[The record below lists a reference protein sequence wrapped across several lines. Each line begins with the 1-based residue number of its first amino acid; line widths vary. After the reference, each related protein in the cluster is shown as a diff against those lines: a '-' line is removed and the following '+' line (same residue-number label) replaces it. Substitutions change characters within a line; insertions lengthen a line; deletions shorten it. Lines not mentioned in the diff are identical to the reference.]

1 MWLPER
7 CCFFVRTPSHPM
19 LCNVISYTWLADDVL
34 CMSRPICRWLGQH
47 GLHTTSGLHTQ
58 RRDTHTGGL
67 TQHKQNPQFTKLTFF
82 LIWEQMTEQDWMPEF
97 TAWKRM
103 PYDFPNPCM
112 IAATTVAN
120 LPAML
125 EEGKSLPSFHL
136 LSFLFVWLLLLS
148 NLTLT
153 KVALCVRE
161 ALTFVVIWPPSRCN
175 FSVGLADF
183 YLWRSH

>member
-1 MWLPER
+1 
-7 CCFFVRTPSHPM
+7 M
-19 LCNVISYTWLADDVL
+19 LIALISCDWNFPPLFSKRFSWHD
-34 CMSRPICRWLGQH
+34 S
-47 GLHTTSGLHTQ
+47 
-58 RRDTHTGGL
+58 THKGS
-67 TQHKQNPQFTKLTFF
+67 LTFF
-82 LIWEQMTEQDWMPEF
+82 LIWEHMTEQDWMPEF

-175 FSVGLADF
+175 FSMGLADF
-183 YLWRSH
+183 FPSNWVLYHVT